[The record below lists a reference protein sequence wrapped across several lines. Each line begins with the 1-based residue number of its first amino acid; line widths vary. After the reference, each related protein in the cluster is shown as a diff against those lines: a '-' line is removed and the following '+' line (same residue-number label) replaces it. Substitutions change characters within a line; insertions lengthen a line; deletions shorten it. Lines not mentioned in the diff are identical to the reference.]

1 MRFICFLSK
10 YLLEELF
17 GLENKKVYE
26 ENKKICEENKKICEE
41 NKKICEKN
49 EKHGREIYRIKR
61 NRVNKKRIFEL
72 KRAREV

>member
-10 YLLEELF
+10 YFLEELF
-17 GLENKKVYE
+17 GLENKKVCE
-26 ENKKICEENKKICEE
+26 GNKKACEE
-41 NKKICEKN
+41 N
-49 EKHGREIYRIKR
+49 EKHGREMYRIKR